1 MQERIAKAEVIAAG
15 QELVARGLVARTW
28 GNVSCRI
35 DENTFAIT
43 PSGIG
48 YERLTPEM
56 IVAVDIRTL
65 EYAGEV
71 KPSSEKGIHAAAY
84 RLNPNVN
91 FVIHTHQAYATCLSV
106 SGYAALAP
114 TEAEQAILGGDILRT
129 AYALPG
135 TKALK
140 RNVEAALTAG
150 SSAILMERHGALL
163 TGADRAMAFAR
174 AVALEA
180 VCRRA
185 APKIPLTAAEPPAIH
200 SRRLDNSDTF
210 AISGIA
216 EDGGERQLRLRED
229 SLAPVAALHAAI
241 YRAYPTFASIMH
253 LSSEV
258 LREAME
264 GTNALPAVLDDF
276 AQLVGGD
283 MKACA
288 ALSPADPQ
296 SAIRAAVHGLKG
308 RNCVYIRGLGAVG
321 CAATAQDCGA
331 VLALSEKNA
340 LAYLNARAGGPVAAL
355 PLLDRKLMRL
365 VYTRKYSKKK

>member
-1 MQERIAKAEVIAAG
+1 MQERTAKAEVIAAG
-15 QELVARGLVARTW
+15 QELVTRGLVARTW

-65 EYAGEV
+65 AYAGEV

-91 FVIHTHQAYATCLSV
+91 FVIHTHQTYAACLSV
-106 SGYAALAP
+106 SGYAALAS
-114 TEAEQAILGGDILRT
+114 TGAERDLLGGDILRT

-135 TKALK
+135 TKALR
-140 RNVEAALTAG
+140 RNVEAALAAG
-150 SSAILMERHGALL
+150 GNAILMERHGALL
-163 TGADRAMAFAR
+163 TGADRATAFAR

-185 APKIPLTAAEPPAIH
+185 APKIPLAAAEPPPIY
-200 SRRLDNSDTF
+200 SRRLDGDAF

-216 EDGGERQLRLRED
+216 EDGGERELRLRED
-229 SLAPVAALHAAI
+229 GLAPVATLHAAI
-241 YRAYPTFASIMH
+241 YRAYPAFAGIMH

-264 GTNALPAVLDDF
+264 GTSALPAVLDDF
-276 AQLVGGD
+276 AQLAGGD
-283 MKACA
+283 MKACG

-296 SAIRAAVHGLKG
+296 SAIRAAVRGLKG
-308 RNCVYIRGLGAVG
+308 RNCVYIRGLGAIG
-321 CAATAQDCGA
+321 CAATAEDCGA

-340 LAYLNARAGGPVAAL
+340 LAYLNARASGPVDAL
-355 PLLDRKLMRL
+355 PWLDRKLMRL
-365 VYTRKYSKKK
+365 IYTRKYSKRK

>member
-35 DENTFAIT
+35 DENTFAVT

-48 YERLTPEM
+48 YERLTPET
-56 IVAVDIRTL
+56 IVAVDIRTQQ
-65 EYAGEV
+65 YAGKV

-106 SGYAALAP
+106 SGYTALVP
-114 TEAEQAILGGDILRT
+114 GEDERAILGGDILRT
-129 AYALPG
+129 TYALPG
-135 TKALK
+135 TKALR
-140 RNVEAALTAG
+140 RNVEAALVAG
-150 SSAILMERHGALL
+150 GSAILMERHGALL
-163 TGADRAMAFAR
+163 TGVDRAMAFAR

-180 VCRRA
+180 VCRCA
-185 APKIPLTAAEPPAIH
+185 APKIPLEAAEPPALR
-200 SRRLDNSDTF
+200 SRRLDSDTF
-210 AISGIA
+210 AMFGLA
-216 EDGGERQLRLRED
+216 EDGGERQLRLRQGG
-229 SLAPVAALHAAI
+229 LAPVAALHAAI
-241 YRAYPTFASIMH
+241 YSAYPAFASIMH

-264 GTNALPAVLDDF
+264 DTNDLPAVLDDF

-283 MKACA
+283 MKACGP
-288 ALSPADPQ
+288 LSPSDPQ
-296 SAIRAAVHGLKG
+296 SAIRAAMRGLKG
-308 RNCVYIRGLGAVG
+308 RNCVYIRGLGAIG

-340 LAYLNARAGGPVAAL
+340 LAYLNARASGPVAAL
-355 PLLDRKLMRL
+355 PWLDRKLMRL